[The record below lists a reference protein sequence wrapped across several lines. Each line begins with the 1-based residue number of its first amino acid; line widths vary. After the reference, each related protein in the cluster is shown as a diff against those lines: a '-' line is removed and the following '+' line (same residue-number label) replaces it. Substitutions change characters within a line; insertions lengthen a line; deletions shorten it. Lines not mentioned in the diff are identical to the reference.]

1 MKITKEKLKTL
12 IKEEL
17 DAMIQ
22 LEVFDTSSAGQGQ
35 DPASTGIDNLQDLRK
50 ELVDMS
56 RDLTGI
62 TAAEL
67 PHVQV
72 ALELIRLA
80 KNEPIENEGDLKAH
94 LMLVAQDLEDASK

>member
-17 DAMIQ
+17 DAMMQ
-22 LEVFDTSSAGQGQ
+22 LEVLDTSSAGEGQ
-35 DPASTGIDNLQDLRK
+35 DPGSMGIEGLRK

-94 LMLVAQDLEDASK
+94 LQLLAKDLEDASK

>member
-1 MKITKEKLKTL
+1 MKITKEKLQTL

-17 DAMIQ
+17 DAMMQ
-22 LEVFDTSSAGQGQ
+22 LDDASSAGEGQ
-35 DPASTGIDNLQDLRK
+35 DPASTGIENLPDLRK
-50 ELVDMS
+50 KLVDMS

-80 KNEPIENEGDLKAH
+80 KNEPIENKGDLKAH